1 MAVLGAFLAALGVA
15 DAFRDTHPHGI
26 SPARRYTALGAGL
39 VTLIALFTAG
49 GVTPATAIGLGIP
62 LALLLAVW
70 VLLDL
75 ITRAIGATAARS
87 AAFLA
92 VGAGITVALIFA
104 DDGSTAWPAWAPG
117 PLTAFSP
124 SQVVFVTGIALAQV
138 TTANVLVRLI
148 LDAVKV
154 PTKAGA
160 DRLRSGR
167 VLGPMERLFIVG
179 LGLAGNLTAA
189 AVVVAAKGLL
199 RFPELAAS
207 ESSTRAA
214 ASPIIIQTSTGGEPG
229 KGADPSPTVPAHD
242 GPNPVTEYF
251 LIGSFASWLLALAG
265 LGLARLVLG

>member
-15 DAFRDTHPHGI
+15 DAFRDTHPHGV
-26 SPARRYTALGAGL
+26 SAARRYTALVAGL
-39 VTLIALFTAG
+39 VTLVALLAAG
-49 GVTPATAIGLGIP
+49 GTSLATGLSLGIP
-62 LALLLAVW
+62 LAALLAVW
-70 VLLDL
+70 VLLDVVS
-75 ITRAIGATAARS
+75 RAIGETAARS

-92 VGAGITVALIFA
+92 VIAGIAIALLFA
-104 DDGSTAWPAWAPG
+104 GDSSTAWPSWAPG
-117 PLTAFSP
+117 PLSDFSP
-124 SQVVFVTGIALAQV
+124 AQVVFVTGIALAQV

-148 LDAVKV
+148 LAAVKV
-154 PTKAGA
+154 PTKAGT

-189 AVVVAAKGLL
+189 AVVVGAKGLL

-207 ESSTRAA
+207 ESSSRAA
-214 ASPIIIQTSTGGEPG
+214 ASSIVLQSSLGSDPS
-229 KGADPSPTVPAHD
+229 KGANPSPDAPPHQ

-265 LGLARLVLG
+265 LALASLVLG